1 MYFKGHM
8 KSLHENITFAFMKPQ
23 NDLAKQWH
31 LFQHSLQ
38 SLEKYINENDICSN
52 MDNMQV
58 NTPKTQ

>member
-1 MYFKGHM
+1 
-8 KSLHENITFAFMKPQ
+8 MKPQ

-38 SLEKYINENDICSN
+38 SLEKYINENDDICSN